1 MMDVSVEP
9 RNEMEIV
16 DFIKEI
22 KHMMGQ
28 EMGFR
33 VTDITFKERMA
44 FEINYMN
51 AKKST
56 YI

>member
-22 KHMMGQ
+22 KQMMGK

-44 FEINYMN
+44 F
-51 AKKST
+51 
-56 YI
+56 